1 MKKTKLLS
9 LTLSAIM
16 AMSIFV
22 GCTDSESKEEG
33 KKDEKPA
40 VTTMVDREGTEF
52 TIPENMDKILS
63 TAPSNTE
70 VLMELGLGDKLVGID
85 TYSADIEGIN
95 PELPQIDFSNPDAE
109 AIIAMEPDIIIASGH
124 NRVDEED
131 PFALV
136 KEAGIQI
143 VYIPSSTS
151 IQGVY
156 DDIKF
161 ISEVTGTEEKGTE
174 IVEAMEKEVAAVKEI
189 AKTITEEKSV
199 YFEIGAY
206 GDLYTFGNE
215 TFLNEMIE
223 LIGAKNIFGD
233 EPSWIT
239 TTQEA
244 VLAANPDVILVN
256 SAEYEPGKSA
266 VEDVKSREGW
276 DTITAVKDDAVYF
289 INQNASSR
297 PSQNIIVALK
307 EMAKAIYPDAY
318 KGL

>member
-22 GCTDSESKEEG
+22 GCTDKEEG
-33 KKDEKPA
+33 KTDDKPA

-70 VLMELGLGDKLVGID
+70 VLLELGLGDKLVGID

-95 PELPQIDFSNPDAE
+95 LELPQIDFSNPDAE

-143 VYIPSSTS
+143 VYIPTSNS

-174 IVEAMEKEVAAVKEI
+174 ILESMEKEIEAVKAI
-189 AKTITEEKSV
+189 AETITEEKKV
-199 YFEIGAY
+199 YFEIGVY

-215 TFLNEMIE
+215 TFLNEIIE
-223 LIGAKNIFGD
+223 LVGAKNIFGD
-233 EPSWIT
+233 VSSWIT
-239 TTQEA
+239 TTEEA
-244 VLAANPDVILVN
+244 VLSANPDVILVN

-266 VEDVKSREGW
+266 VDDVKGREGW
-276 DTITAVKDDAVYF
+276 DTITAVKDDAVYC

-297 PSQNIIVALK
+297 PSQNIIIALK